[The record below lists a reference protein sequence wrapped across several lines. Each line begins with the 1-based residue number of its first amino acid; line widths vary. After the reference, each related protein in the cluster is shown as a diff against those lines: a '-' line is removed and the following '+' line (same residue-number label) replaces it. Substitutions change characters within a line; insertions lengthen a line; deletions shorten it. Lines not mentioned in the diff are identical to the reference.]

1 MLSFTPFRKDAPSL
15 WLDAFKYVADKP
27 ELGEH
32 LPMILSRES
41 SIRSAIFGRRII
53 GTCYL
58 VFFIGYMGLSKMSP
72 VVYTRREKARR
83 LSVFILEQ
91 QQ

>member
-41 SIRSAIFGRRII
+41 SIRPAIFGRVII
-53 GTCYL
+53 GACYL
-58 VFFIGYMGLSKMSP
+58 AFFIGYIGLSRMFT
-72 VVYTRREKARR
+72 VVCIRSE
-83 LSVFILEQ
+83 
-91 QQ
+91 